1 VRNERP
7 YCNRYRIGQWTMLMP
22 MHLLATP
29 MSMISI
35 LVALCIIILII
46 LLIVPINL
54 SLKFSKKGR
63 LMQGSYKIAWFGL
76 ILRNGEILPTS
87 AEDLIGCMIGDK
99 EGQEGDS
106 EARKSNARKSNLGED
121 KEKEGLEKE
130 ATEIEESDF
139 QRPPG
144 LRALIDAFPAI
155 TKFLGNLLRSIKFQD
170 ISCSLCIG
178 LNDPVQTAL
187 MSGYLWSIASMLGL
201 FQANILIEPCFDEE
215 KLEGELST
223 RFSVRLLWTMVALI
237 NVLRE
242 GKIRRLL
249 LDVSRRA

>member
-1 VRNERP
+1 
-7 YCNRYRIGQWTMLMP
+7 MLTSMN
-22 MHLLATP
+22 LLAIP

-46 LLIVPINL
+46 LLIVPIHL
-54 SLKFSKKGR
+54 SLEFSKRGQ

-76 ILRNGEILPTS
+76 ILRKGEILPTS
-87 AEDLIGCMIGDK
+87 AEDLIGYMIRDK
-99 EGQEGDS
+99 EGQEDDS
-106 EARKSNARKSNLGED
+106 EARKSNARKSNFSED

-130 ATEIEESDF
+130 ASEIEESDL

-144 LRALIDAFPAI
+144 LRTLIDAFPAI
-155 TKFLGNLLRSIKFQD
+155 TKLLRNLLRSIKFQD

-187 MSGYLWSIASMLGL
+187 MSGYLWSIASILGL
-201 FQANILIEPCFDEE
+201 FRANISIEPCFEE
-215 KLEGELST
+215 ERLEGEFST
-223 RFSVRLLWTMVALI
+223 RLSVRLLWTMLAFI
-237 NVLRE
+237 NALRE

-249 LDVSRRA
+249 LEVSRRA